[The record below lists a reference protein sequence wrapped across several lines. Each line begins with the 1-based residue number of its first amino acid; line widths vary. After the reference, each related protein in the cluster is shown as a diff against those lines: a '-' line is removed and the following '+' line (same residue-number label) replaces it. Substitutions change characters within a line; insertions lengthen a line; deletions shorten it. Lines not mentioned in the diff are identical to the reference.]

1 MSIKR
6 LALSL
11 TLILS
16 AYSWAVKAQDVAAGE
31 KIFTANCVSCHA
43 IGEQVV
49 GPALKDVHKR
59 KDEAWLIKWIK
70 NSDAVIKSGDAYA
83 VEIFNK
89 FNKMPM
95 QAFENLS
102 DADIKSVL
110 AYIKQQSEA
119 PAATA
124 TTTPAQTTGGDNKGT
139 TVTASAGQDPFYN
152 NYTLIALLV
161 MAIILVVVVFILVRI
176 KAVVNNLYAQKF
188 PEEAAEEV
196 VDPKTTLRY
205 KLFTKHPVVGVMLV
219 MTIVVILLSG
229 YGFNYGN
236 TVVGVQKGYAPT
248 QPIAFSHE
256 LHAGKYEIDCKYCH
270 STVEKSKQASIP
282 GANTC
287 MNCHAHVTA
296 KDKYNGNISPEIKKI
311 YAAINW
317 DPEKRQYDESK
328 PKTPIKW
335 IRIHNLPDHAYF
347 NHSQHV
353 KVGKVECQECHGE
366 VQTMKVVGQQQ
377 SLQMGWCINCHR
389 EKKVDV
395 QGNKYYE
402 KLHANLKK
410 EGKAD
415 ITVAR
420 NGGMEC
426 SKCHY

>member
-6 LALSL
+6 VALSL

-16 AYSWAVKAQDVAAGE
+16 AFSWAVNAQDVAAGE
-31 KIFTANCVSCHA
+31 KIFKANCTSCHA
-43 IGEQVV
+43 IGEQIV

-59 KDEAWLIKWIK
+59 RDEAWLIKWIK
-70 NSDAVIKSGDAYA
+70 NSQALVKSGDAQA
-83 VEIFNK
+83 VEVYNK
-89 FNKMPM
+89 FNQSVM
-95 QAFENLS
+95 QSFENLS
-102 DADIKSVL
+102 DAEIKSVI
-110 AYIKQQSEA
+110 AYIKQESEA
-119 PAATA
+119 PAQAAAPAAGA
-124 TTTPAQTTGGDNKGT
+124 TTGT
-139 TVTASAGQDPFYN
+139 STASSAPASNDPFYN

-161 MAIILVVVVFILVRI
+161 MAIILVVIVFILYRI

-196 VDPKTTLRY
+196 VDPKTTWRY
-205 KLFTKHPVVGVMLV
+205 KLFTKHPVVGALAVITV
-219 MTIVVILLSG
+219 VVIILSG

-296 KDKYNGNISPEIKKI
+296 KDKYNGQISPEIKKI

-335 IRIHNLPDHAYF
+335 VRIHNLPDHAYF

-353 KVGKVECQECHGE
+353 KVGKLECQECHGE

-402 KLHANLKK
+402 KLHAQLKK

-415 ITVAR
+415 ITVAV